1 MTWGGL
7 VPWGKIRTCGGVWG
21 LNMAASGSAVRPS
34 HRRRDRQQEPA
45 VSRFEPNLRIP
56 GPTALPP
63 SVREAGARQMINHR
77 GPEFAAMLARILDR
91 LKPYFGTTSDLAMI
105 TTAGNGG
112 LQAPAVHVPP
122 TGASPPRPS

>member
-56 GPTALPP
+56 GPTGLPP

-77 GPEFAAMLARILDR
+77 GPEFAAMLDRILTGMR
-91 LKPYFGTTSDLAMI
+91 PYFGTTSDIAI
-105 TTAGNGG
+105 VTTAGTGG
-112 LQAPAVHVPP
+112 LEAAVLNVI
-122 TGASPPRPS
+122 SPGDLVLRVS